1 MAQVP
6 GRAYSRS
13 AGERRLLSPSMN
25 RRLAFYLG
33 GFLGPFG
40 TLLTIPMIPELRSE
54 FSISTEAAGL
64 NLTAYVMPMAVL
76 LVFSGT
82 YGERW
87 GRIRTVRITCAV
99 YAVASLIC
107 ALAPG
112 FGLFLFGRALQ
123 GMANAFFTPLLVAS
137 LAEATPPELLGRAVG
152 MYSSFQAIG
161 TAAAPLVGGFAA
173 DTEWRLAFVV
183 ASVVALGIAAFAPRE
198 QGVSGAEPPS
208 LRPLFT
214 KPINMLGLGFMAGS
228 IGPLGAGVLV
238 GLAARDELGLDG
250 GTTGLILLS
259 AGVAAALTGPL
270 MGRGMDRVGGR
281 RGLSIG
287 LGGATIGCLVLSVVF
302 DTSGLVLAIA
312 WLSTWIIANL
322 SVLSFHAIGAGAIA
336 GNRGGGLS
344 MMLAYRFS
352 GIGISQLIWLPVFT
366 RSPAWAFAG
375 SGLVGLLAIAA
386 ATGARLDTR

>member
-1 MAQVP
+1 
-6 GRAYSRS
+6 
-13 AGERRLLSPSMN
+13 MN

-40 TLLTIPMIPELRSE
+40 TLLTIPMLPELRDE
-54 FSISTEAAGL
+54 FSVSTEAAGL
-64 NLTAYVMPMAVL
+64 NLSAYVMPMAVL

-99 YAVASLIC
+99 YAIASMLC
-107 ALAPG
+107 ALAPS
-112 FGLFLFGRALQ
+112 FAIFLAGRGLQ

-161 TAAAPLVGGFAA
+161 AAAAPLVGGFAA
-173 DTEWRLAFVV
+173 DTQWRAAFVV
-183 ASVVALGIAAFAPRE
+183 AAVVAVAIASFAPPE
-198 QGVSGAEPPS
+198 QASRSAEPPS

-214 KPINMLGLGFMAGS
+214 KPINLLGLGFMAGS

-250 GTTGLILLS
+250 GTTGFILLS
-259 AGVAAALTGPL
+259 AGVAAAVTGPF

-281 RGLSIG
+281 RGLAVG
-287 LGGATIGCLVLSVVF
+287 LAGATIGCLVLAMVF
-302 DTSGLVLAIA
+302 DKNGLVLAVA
-312 WLSTWIIANL
+312 WLTTWIVANL
-322 SVLSFHAIGAGAIA
+322 AVLSFHAIGAGAIA

-344 MMLAYRFS
+344 MMLAYRFA
-352 GIGISQLIWLPVFT
+352 GIGVSQLIWLPVFT
-366 RSPAWAFAG
+366 RNPAMAFAG
-375 SGLVGLLAIAA
+375 SGLVGLVAITAA
-386 ATGARLDTR
+386 LGARLDTR